1 VSPAPTVCMSI
12 CWGGRRVSERETED
26 RSTSEEPPPLGSW
39 ARLYAL
45 VFANLAVLITFFY
58 LLTKSFE

>member
-1 VSPAPTVCMSI
+1 
-12 CWGGRRVSERETED
+12 VSERETED